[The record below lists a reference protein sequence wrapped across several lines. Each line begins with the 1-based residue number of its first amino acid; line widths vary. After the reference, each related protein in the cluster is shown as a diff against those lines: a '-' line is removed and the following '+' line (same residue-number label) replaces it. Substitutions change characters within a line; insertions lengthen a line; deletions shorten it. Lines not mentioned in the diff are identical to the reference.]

1 MTIKSKSDQTVTLQ
15 EPIVRGD
22 NKVTELNIRTPKAGE
37 LRGLSLADLLQL
49 DVNALKI
56 LLPRIS
62 SPSITEQEVNNLHPA
77 DLVQLGGK
85 VISFLVPAE
94 QPPSPN
100 A

>member
-1 MTIKSKSDQTVTLQ
+1 MKNPSKSDQAVTLQ
-15 EPIVRGD
+15 EPLVRGD
-22 NKVTELNIRTPKAGE
+22 NKVAELNIRTPKAGE

-49 DVNALKI
+49 DVNALKT

-85 VISFLVPAE
+85 VISFLVPTE
-94 QPPSPN
+94 QQPSPS

>member
-1 MTIKSKSDQTVTLQ
+1 MKNTSKSDQAVTLQ

-49 DVNALKI
+49 DVNALKT

-62 SPSITEQEVNNLHPA
+62 SPSITELEVNNLHPA

-85 VISFLVPAE
+85 VIGFLVPAE
-94 QPPSPN
+94 QQPSPS